1 MRCLIRGT
9 ILQITTNKMQQSHI
23 NNSNQKKMSDIIKV
37 KGTKVKET
45 KVKEGILVVSNRN
58 S

>member
-1 MRCLIRGT
+1 
-9 ILQITTNKMQQSHI
+9 MQQSHI